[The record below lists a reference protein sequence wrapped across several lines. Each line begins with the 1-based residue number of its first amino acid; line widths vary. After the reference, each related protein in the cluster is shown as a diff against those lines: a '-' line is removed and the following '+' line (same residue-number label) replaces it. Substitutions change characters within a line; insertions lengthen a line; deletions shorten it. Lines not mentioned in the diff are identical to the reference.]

1 MSKQF
6 PLNALR
12 VFEAVARLGS
22 FTRAGEELGMTQTA
36 VSYQVK
42 LIEENVGEPLF
53 LRRPRQ
59 ITLTDV
65 GQRLAPRV
73 MEAFEMLQEA
83 VSSARGDIDSALLIS
98 STPTFASQWLAR
110 NIGTFQLAHPGI
122 AVRLTTSDRIIDLA
136 VEPVDLAIHR
146 FDACPGLDSHPL
158 MRVEFSPMLSPA
170 LAETVGGIHEPRDL
184 LKLRIIDAGDPWWR
198 LWFAAAG
205 VRDPDLEGRPTS
217 RLGAQSLEARAAIAG
232 QGVAILT
239 PEFYGDD
246 VALGRLYQPFD
257 LRCSDGCDYRL
268 AYPHARR
275 NTPKIRLFRDWIL
288 SELCPSKKVGAEW
301 VEERKTASIA

>member
-1 MSKQF
+1 MHQESLSMKMSKQF

-59 ITLTDV
+59 IALTDV

-73 MEAFEMLQEA
+73 TEAFEMLQEA
-83 VSSARGDIDSALLIS
+83 VSSARGDIDSTLLIS

-110 NIGTFQLAHPGI
+110 NIGSFQLAHPTI
-122 AVRLTTSDRIIDLA
+122 AVRLDTNDNLVDFAKEST
-136 VEPVDLAIHR
+136 DLAIR
-146 FDACPGLDSHPL
+146 SGAGVWPGLDTHPL

-205 VRDPDLEGRPTS
+205 VLRRRRGARPALPAFRPALQRRLRLLARLPACPPQHPEDPHFPRLDSVRTLPVDAVRS
-217 RLGAQSLEARAAIAG
+217 RLGGRAQES
-232 QGVAILT
+232 
-239 PEFYGDD
+239 
-246 VALGRLYQPFD
+246 
-257 LRCSDGCDYRL
+257 
-268 AYPHARR
+268 
-275 NTPKIRLFRDWIL
+275 
-288 SELCPSKKVGAEW
+288 VGALT
-301 VEERKTASIA
+301 VTP